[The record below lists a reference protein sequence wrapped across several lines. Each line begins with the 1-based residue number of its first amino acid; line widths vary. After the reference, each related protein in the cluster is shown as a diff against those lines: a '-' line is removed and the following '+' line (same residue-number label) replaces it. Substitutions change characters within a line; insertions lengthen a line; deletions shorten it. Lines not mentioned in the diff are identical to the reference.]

1 MRKEREVSSI
11 TTEQSAEKAMDS
23 VQQMS
28 EQEKANSTSSDSQGM
43 QAPAMDG
50 KAPEGQCQ

>member
-28 EQEKANSTSSDSQGM
+28 EQEKANSTSSDSEGM

-50 KAPEGQCQ
+50 KAAEGQCQ